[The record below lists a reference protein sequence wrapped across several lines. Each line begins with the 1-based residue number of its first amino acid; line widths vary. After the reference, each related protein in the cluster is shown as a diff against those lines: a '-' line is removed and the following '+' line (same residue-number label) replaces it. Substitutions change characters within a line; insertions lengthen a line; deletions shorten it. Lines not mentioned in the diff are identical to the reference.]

1 MARRATVLAIGGAN
15 LDIKCRPGVPYRAG
29 TSNPGVIEISAGGV
43 ANNVAR
49 NLGLLGIR
57 VSLVSAIGRDN
68 AGQRLLLEARR
79 AGVNAALCRRSLRR
93 PTGAYVALLD
103 ERGELV
109 GAVSDMA
116 IMDELGPGTIRAILP
131 ALGRCDI
138 AVADCNLPQATLAL
152 LARAAIAREI
162 PLVIDAVSAAKATRL
177 RSLLAMGQHLFALS
191 LNVQEAAVLS
201 PGLRPEA
208 AALRAFAGRLHRAGV
223 ANALVHLGQRGV
235 FVSASDS
242 RSGMQVSRLIRAP
255 RSNGRDVTGAG
266 DSALAGTLYGIVRGL
281 DIFAAAGLG
290 QVAAAMT
297 LASTASVSAS
307 MSAEA
312 LWKRRPK

>member
-116 IMDELGPGTIRAILP
+116 IMDELGPGKIRAILP

-152 LARAAIAREI
+152 LARAANAREI
-162 PLVIDAVSAAKATRL
+162 PLVTMPCR
-177 RSLLAMGQHLFALS
+177 RPRRRR
-191 LNVQEAAVLS
+191 EAARGGPACSRFAERKVAHSSFLVQATLPFS
-201 PGLRPEA
+201 QA
-208 AALRAFAGRLHRAGV
+208 AASWRHQPRSSRPTSLFGIRPSPDF
-223 ANALVHLGQRGV
+223 GQRQ
-235 FVSASDS
+235 
-242 RSGMQVSRLIRAP
+242 SG
-255 RSNGRDVTGAG
+255 
-266 DSALAGTLYGIVRGL
+266 
-281 DIFAAAGLG
+281 AAI
-290 QVAAAMT
+290 
-297 LASTASVSAS
+297 
-307 MSAEA
+307 
-312 LWKRRPK
+312 K